1 MGRLSQ
7 LSGWIDR
14 ATGALGRGVSWL
26 ALVMVLIG
34 AYNAIARYLGR
45 FIGHE
50 LSSNAYIEAQWYLF
64 SALFLLGAADTLR
77 ADGHVR
83 VDVLY
88 GRLSARGQATI
99 DLAGTMLLLLP
110 FCALCFWV
118 ALPSVEASWAIAE
131 QSPDPGGLP
140 RYPLKT
146 LIPVAFALL
155 GLQGLSVAAK
165 ALVQLVTGERS
176 APPSERG
183 EATS

>member
-1 MGRLSQ
+1 MKALSQ
-7 LSGWIDR
+7 LSALIDR
-14 ATGALGRGVSWL
+14 ITGSLGRGVSWL

-34 AYNAIARYLGR
+34 AYNAVARYLGR
-45 FIGHE
+45 FIGTE

-77 ADGHVR
+77 TDRHVR

-88 GRLSARGQATI
+88 GRLSPRVRAGI
-99 DLAGTMLLLLP
+99 DLAGTLLLLLP

-118 ALPSVEASWAIAE
+118 ALPAVQSSWAIAE

-146 LIPVAFALL
+146 LIPVSFALL
-155 GLQGLSVAAK
+155 GLQGVSAALSCV
-165 ALVQLVTGERS
+165 LRLTGRTDDGES
-176 APPSERG
+176 AQ
-183 EATS
+183 